1 MEVAWGGGD
10 GWETRAQQS
19 QGQSLTVRKSV
30 GVGTE
35 RRADTRDFLELK
47 WAENRAEGGVK
58 NGRQFG
64 DCHQVTESSGRG
76 AFGEEIEESSW
87 ISESPV

>member
-1 MEVAWGGGD
+1 M
-10 GWETRAQQS
+10 
-19 QGQSLTVRKSV
+19 
-30 GVGTE
+30 E
-35 RRADTRDFLELK
+35 RRADTPDIQELK
-47 WAENRAEGGVK
+47 WAKNRDEGGVK

-64 DCHQVTESSGRG
+64 DCHQVTESLGSA